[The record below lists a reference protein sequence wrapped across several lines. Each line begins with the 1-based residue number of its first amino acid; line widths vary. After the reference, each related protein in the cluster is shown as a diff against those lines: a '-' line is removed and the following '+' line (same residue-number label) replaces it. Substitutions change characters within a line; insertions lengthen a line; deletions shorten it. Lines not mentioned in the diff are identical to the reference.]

1 MTTKK
6 QKPPATTEPATPAMP
21 LVEQKEAAAT
31 LPKCK
36 DNTLNVQEGK
46 QLRLVASLF
55 NTGHNGLINDI
66 LRKSVCGEPTKNQD
80 EAVDMVL
87 MHFTELK
94 PESYLETLLVIQM
107 LQVHN
112 AAASCTQRAFH
123 ADQTFAGKE
132 LNANLA
138 IKMHRTFLAQIEAL
152 QKLRGKGGQKVTVE
166 HVTVNAG
173 GQAIVGN
180 VDHRQGEEG

>member
-1 MTTKK
+1 MATKK
-6 QKPPATTEPATPAMP
+6 QKLPTTTEPATPV
-21 LVEQKEAAAT
+21 VEQKEAAAT

-36 DNTLNVQEGK
+36 DKTLNIQEGK

-55 NTGHNGLINDI
+55 KTGHNELITDSIN
-66 LRKSVCGEPTKNQD
+66 KAVCGASIKSQD

-87 MHFTELK
+87 MTFTELK
-94 PESYLETLLVIQM
+94 PESYLETLLITQM
-107 LQVHN
+107 MQVN
-112 AAASCTQRAFH
+112 IAAASCTQRAF
-123 ADQTFAGKE
+123 AEGQSFEWKQ

-180 VDHRQGEEG
+180 VEHRQGGEG

>member
-6 QKPPATTEPATPAMP
+6 QKLPATTEPATALSERREKAA
-21 LVEQKEAAAT
+21 LV
-31 LPKCK
+31 PRCK
-36 DNTLNVQEGK
+36 DNNLNITEGL
-46 QLRLVASLF
+46 QADYVVTMF
-55 NTGHNGLINDI
+55 NTCDKGLIHDVI
-66 LRKSVCGEPTKNQD
+66 RKSVCGEPITNSDKAIDN
-80 EAVDMVL
+80 VL
-87 MHFTELK
+87 MHFAELR
-94 PESYLETLLVIQM
+94 PESYLETLLISQM

-112 AAASCTQRAFH
+112 AAANCTQRAFH

-180 VDHRQGEEG
+180 VEQRQRGEG